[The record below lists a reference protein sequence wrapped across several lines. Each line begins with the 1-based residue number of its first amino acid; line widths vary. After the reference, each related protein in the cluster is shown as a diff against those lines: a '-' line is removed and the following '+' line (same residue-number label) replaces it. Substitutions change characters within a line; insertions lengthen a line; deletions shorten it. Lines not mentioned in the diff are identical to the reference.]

1 MIVIP
6 EFILTNLMGQIA
18 QAKHELV
25 DQDGA
30 SVMLGTIEAK
40 QLRAAALVAIQVAVG
55 DIVWP
60 GDRKISRPRPK
71 VSQGI
76 FEEG

>member
-6 EFILTNLMGQIA
+6 EFILTTLMAQIA
-18 QAKHELV
+18 QATHELV
-25 DQDGA
+25 DQNGEP
-30 SVMLGTIEAK
+30 VRFGTIDAK
-40 QLRAAALVAIQVAVG
+40 QMRSAAKIAIEIAVG
-55 DIVWP
+55 DTVWP
-60 GDRKISRPRPK
+60 GDRKISLPRPK